1 VSDLAET
8 VLGLIRTRAE
18 VWRWRVADEHGRRMH
33 EAVATLQKAAETEDP
48 VVVLAVAQKA
58 IASALKVIMRA
69 DDSSGIIGDACRALI
84 ELHPTIAARDSHPP
98 RSSSTGC

>member
-1 VSDLAET
+1 
-8 VLGLIRTRAE
+8 
-18 VWRWRVADEHGRRMH
+18 MH
-33 EAVATLQKAAETEDP
+33 EAVALLQKAAETEDP